1 MRIAVAGSSGLI
13 GTALVDSLTG
23 AGHQVVRL
31 VRRPTTA
38 QNEIYWQP
46 ESFGIDP
53 SSLRGTDAVVNL
65 CGRGIGDRRWS
76 GHVKQQLRDSRII
89 PTQVLADAVRA
100 ARIPVLVNASATG
113 YYGDTGPTAVTEE
126 SPSGTGFLA
135 DLTTDWEAAA
145 MSASVPGEHRVT
157 LLRISPV
164 MSPTGGI
171 LARLRPLFRLGLG
184 AKLGDGR
191 QYLPWISLVD
201 AVRAIE
207 FVLDRSLAGPVNIC
221 GPVSVTN
228 NEFTKTFGRALGR
241 PAPWT
246 VPGFALKRGA
256 GEMAEEMLL
265 GGQNVVPAVL
275 TGNDFDYRHPTIAAA
290 LAYATGRDGRGA
302 AG

>member
-23 AGHQVVRL
+23 AGHQVIRL

-38 QNEIYWQP
+38 QNEIHWQP

-53 SSLRGTDAVVNL
+53 NSLRGVDAVVNL
-65 CGRGIGDRRWS
+65 CGQGIGDRRWS

-89 PTQVLADAVRA
+89 PTQVLADALRA
-100 ARIPVLVNASATG
+100 ARVPVLVNASATG
-113 YYGDTGPTAVTEE
+113 FYGDTGSSVVTEE
-126 SPSGTGFLA
+126 SPSGAGFLA

-157 LLRISPV
+157 LLRLSPV

-171 LARLRPLFRLGLG
+171 LGRLRPLFRLGLG

-201 AVRAIE
+201 AVRAVE
-207 FVLDRSLAGPVNIC
+207 FALDRSLAGPVNVC
-221 GPVSVTN
+221 GPASVTN
-228 NEFTKTFGRALGR
+228 NEFTKAFGRALGR

-265 GGQNVVPAVL
+265 GGQNVVPSVL
-275 TGNDFDYRHPTIAAA
+275 TGNDFDYRHPTIASA